1 MPGLTVTEK
10 EHWKDRIGKR
20 IEKKIE
26 VVSAEDPNL
35 LDRVHREA
43 RERALASLGLSEM
56 QQALDGVEQQKSALD
71 KRERQIQ
78 RAMLAHVRGVP
89 VEDID
94 DYHTY
99 RFDHEV
105 DNAVNRRQAVHE
117 DELLAEGEIGQR
129 ILKLREEKDNL
140 LDTVWLATSPKQI
153 KELWSKV
160 ADLLGD
166 DQTQLQRDALAIVP
180 AEE

>member
-20 IEKKIE
+20 IDKKIE

-43 RERALASLGLSEM
+43 RERALASLGLSKM
-56 QQALDGVEQQKSALD
+56 QQELDEVEQQKSALE
-71 KRERQIQ
+71 KRERQIE

-94 DYHTY
+94 DYHSY
-99 RFDHEV
+99 RYDHEV
-105 DNAVNRRQAVHE
+105 DSAVNRRQAVHE
-117 DELLAEGEIGQR
+117 DELLAESENGQR
-129 ILKLREEKDNL
+129 ILQLREEKDNL